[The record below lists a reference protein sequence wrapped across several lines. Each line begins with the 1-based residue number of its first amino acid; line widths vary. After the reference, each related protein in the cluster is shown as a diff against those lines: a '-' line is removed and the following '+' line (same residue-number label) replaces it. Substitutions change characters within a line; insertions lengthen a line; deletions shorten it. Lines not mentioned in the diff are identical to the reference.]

1 MKKEI
6 IQSLIYKIL
15 PKVNQVVYTL
25 DTIYDSNIMTL
36 AQAVL
41 GIFCSQAFNG
51 VIMSKTEKGDNSVMD
66 LQIFT
71 KS

>member
-1 MKKEI
+1 MKREI

-25 DTIYDSNIMTL
+25 DTIYDLNIMSL

-41 GIFCSQAFNG
+41 EIYY
-51 VIMSKTEKGDNSVMD
+51 SKKV
-66 LQIFT
+66 LHHLIFT
-71 KS
+71 TFLSNVLYKLKKNVF

>member
-1 MKKEI
+1 MDYDEKKMKREI

-41 GIFCSQAFNG
+41 EIFCSQASIG
-51 VIMSKTEKGDNSVMD
+51 
-66 LQIFT
+66 L
-71 KS
+71 